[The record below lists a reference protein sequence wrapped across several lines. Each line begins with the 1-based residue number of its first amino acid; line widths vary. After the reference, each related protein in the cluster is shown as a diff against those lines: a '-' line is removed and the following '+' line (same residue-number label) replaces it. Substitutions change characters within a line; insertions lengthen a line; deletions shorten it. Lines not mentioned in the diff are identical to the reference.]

1 MKGRRSDNSGSIF
14 KDKYGYWNGQIRVG
28 KKANGRPQFLRK
40 RSKTEGEVVEWLK
53 EQTAKQHNGEPV
65 APDKATME
73 HVLKTWLAGIKD
85 ALRYSAYQTYEH
97 HCYEQI
103 IPRIGKVRAK
113 LLNIHHVQDLL
124 FSMARKGLA
133 KNTIRNTRATLR
145 AALDTVK
152 RQYPAAY
159 IAVIDAKMPK
169 TKKERTKKAFT
180 PEQAQQFLIAIE
192 HDRLKALYWTTLL
205 LGLRKG
211 EVTGLKIEDLDLEAK
226 TIYIRRAAQRQKGKG
241 IVEVEPKTK
250 ASESPLPLPDVLI
263 PILRA
268 HLDMLVEDRSYTKWK
283 ERGLLFPTTVGS
295 YLSTENLSRHFK
307 TVLERASLPDI
318 RFHDLRRSTAT
329 LLASMGVPPRVTM
342 EILRHTQ
349 IATTLNIYADVVP
362 QANRDA
368 LNQLGDTL
376 ELQTIE
382 LPAKVRKEG
391 A

>member
-1 MKGRRSDNSGSIF
+1 MKARRSDNTGSIF

-28 KKANGRPQFLRK
+28 KKPNGKPQFLRK
-40 RSKTEGEVVEWLK
+40 RSKTESEVVEWLR
-53 EQTAKQHNGEPV
+53 EQTAKQHHNEPI
-65 APDKATME
+65 APDKTTIE
-73 HVLKTWLAGIKD
+73 QVLNTWLAATKET
-85 ALRYSAYQTYEH
+85 LRYSAYETYAH
-97 HCYEQI
+97 HCNEQI
-103 IPRIGKVRAK
+103 IPRIGKVKAK
-113 LLNIHHVQDLL
+113 LLNTHHVQDML
-124 FSMARKGLA
+124 SRMARAGKA

-152 RQYPAAY
+152 RDYPAAY

-169 TKKERTKKAFT
+169 TKKERTKRAFT
-180 PEQAQQFLIAIE
+180 PEQAQQFLIAVDG
-192 HDRLKALYWTTLL
+192 DRFKALYWTALL

-211 EVTGLKIEDLDLEAK
+211 ELMGLKIEDIDLDAK

-250 ASESPLPLPDVLI
+250 ASESPLALPDVLI
-263 PILRA
+263 PILRS
-268 HLDMLVEDRSYTKWK
+268 HLEMLKEERGYSKWK

-295 YLSTENLSRHFK
+295 YISTENLSRHFK
-307 TVLERASLPDI
+307 AVLSRAGLPDI

-329 LLASMGVPPRVTM
+329 LLASMGVPARVTM

-362 QANRDA
+362 EANRAA

-382 LPAKVRKEG
+382 LPVKVRKDG

>member
-1 MKGRRSDNSGSIF
+1 MKGRRSDGTGSIF
-14 KDKYGYWNGQIRVG
+14 RDKYGYWNGQIRVG
-28 KKANGRPQFLRK
+28 VKPNGRPQFLRK

-53 EQTAKQHNGEPV
+53 EQVGKLYNNEPV
-65 APDKATME
+65 APDKKTIEQVLNPWLETAKAT
-73 HVLKTWLAGIKD
+73 
-85 ALRYSAYQTYEH
+85 LRYSAYETYAHHVREH
-97 HCYEQI
+97 I
-103 IPRIGKVRAK
+103 LPKVGKVKAK
-113 LLNIHHVQDLL
+113 LLNIHHVQDML

-152 RQYPAAY
+152 RDYPAAY
-159 IAVIDAKMPK
+159 IAVVDAKLPK

-180 PEQAQQFLIAIE
+180 PEQAQQFLIAVE
-192 HDRLKALYWTTLL
+192 TDRLKALYWVALL

-211 EVTGLKIEDLDLEAK
+211 EVCGLKIEDVDLEGK
-226 TIYIRRAAQRQKGKG
+226 VIYIRRAAQRQRGKG
-241 IVEVEPKTK
+241 IVEIEPKTK

-268 HLDMLVEDRSYTKWK
+268 HLEMLDEDRGYSKWK

-295 YLSTENLSRHFK
+295 YISTENLSRHFK
-307 TVLERASLPDI
+307 SILDRAALPDI

-329 LLASMGVPPRVTM
+329 LLASMGVPARVTM

-368 LNQLGDTL
+368 LNQLGEAL
-376 ELQTIE
+376 EPQRLEIPT
-382 LPAKVRKEG
+382 KVHKERT
-391 A
+391 